1 MIQNIVN
8 TDNILSVLDDYI
20 SSHNSDDIAMGI
32 ARDFRKRRVEKGLTR
47 EQLAEKAKISVS
59 NVTRF
64 EQKGLISLKNLI
76 EIKSIFSEPKY
87 TTMEELTEIRANANK
102 KRARRK

>member
-32 ARDFRKRRVEKGLTR
+32 ARDFRNRRVEKGLTR

-59 NVTRF
+59 NVTDF
-64 EQKGLISLKNLI
+64 
-76 EIKSIFSEPKY
+76 
-87 TTMEELTEIRANANK
+87 TEKPHRTSYSFRLHSGNKEYLLRA
-102 KRARRK
+102 

>member
-1 MIQNIVN
+1 MVQNTVN

-20 SSHNSDDIAMGI
+20 SSHNSDDIALGI

-64 EQKGLISLKNLI
+64 EQKGLTESASILPQAEVSCAFLCQILSWTIATFSL
-76 EIKSIFSEPKY
+76 
-87 TTMEELTEIRANANK
+87 
-102 KRARRK
+102 